1 MSDTEDGEIDAASKY
16 EQAAPSQSTSDF
28 RSRLRSFR
36 FDSNSPNGP
45 PVAPSASPRKRPA
58 SLSSP
63 DTHSTT
69 NKPRRIRANDT
80 NHGLSQTQ
88 PHNESTHAMDT
99 TTDSPASA
107 KARRRKANYTDHNLS
122 STNPNNAITQASQTT
137 SFDRRIPP
145 PNPAVTTSPSNSNR
159 TKSAG
164 YAPPSKYAHLP
175 HLTDVLAPNL
185 LILFVGL
192 NPGITTATEGKS
204 FN

>member
-1 MSDTEDGEIDAASKY
+1 
-16 EQAAPSQSTSDF
+16 
-28 RSRLRSFR
+28 
-36 FDSNSPNGP
+36 
-45 PVAPSASPRKRPA
+45 
-58 SLSSP
+58 
-63 DTHSTT
+63 
-69 NKPRRIRANDT
+69 
-80 NHGLSQTQ
+80 
-88 PHNESTHAMDT
+88 MDT

-204 FN
+204 STFIFLEILSFSPHPPLPSILASIASSTDRK